1 MTPPTFDLWVNI
13 CASESQKKRHL
24 LTELGTD
31 THDKLAGGSLGQWTM
46 QRTVQGSLASP
57 GTAVMGKTGAHSVL
71 RWTMGGKDGAQGAAG
86 QGQGRTRPRRD
97 ICAGWDP
104 VCSNDPLE
112 RPREKRS
119 MGTAGARWGVEIR
132 AHKS

>member
-1 MTPPTFDLWVNI
+1 MDDAEDGARGTGLTRDCCHGEDWRSQ
-13 CASESQKKRHL
+13 CAEV
-24 LTELGTD
+24 D
-31 THDKLAGGSLGQWTM
+31 Y
-46 QRTVQGSLASP
+46 
-57 GTAVMGKTGAHSVL
+57 
-71 RWTMGGKDGAQGAAG
+71 GGKDGAQGAAG

-104 VCSNDPLE
+104 VCSNDPLA
-112 RPREKRS
+112 RPREKQS